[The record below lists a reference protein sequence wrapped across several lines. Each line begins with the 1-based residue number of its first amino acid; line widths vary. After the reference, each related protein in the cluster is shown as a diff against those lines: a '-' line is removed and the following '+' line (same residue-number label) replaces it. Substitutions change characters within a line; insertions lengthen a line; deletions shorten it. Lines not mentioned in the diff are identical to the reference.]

1 MTSRTVRSYKIHTTE
16 VHKCI
21 LEAGGIYALIILQQ
35 RLLTSQENL
44 LQALQGENLGL
55 APESS
60 LRLQNF
66 YTFIHKA
73 HRVRVYDITYSTY
86 LAKIQ
91 LFFPQA

>member
-1 MTSRTVRSYKIHTTE
+1 MTSRTVRPYKIHTTE

-21 LEAGGIYALIILQQ
+21 LEAGGIYALILLQQ
-35 RLLTSQENL
+35 RLLTSQENFL
-44 LQALQGENLGL
+44 RALQGENLGL
-55 APESS
+55 APKSS

-73 HRVRVYDITYSTY
+73 HCVRVYDITYSTY

-91 LFFPQA
+91 LFFLQA